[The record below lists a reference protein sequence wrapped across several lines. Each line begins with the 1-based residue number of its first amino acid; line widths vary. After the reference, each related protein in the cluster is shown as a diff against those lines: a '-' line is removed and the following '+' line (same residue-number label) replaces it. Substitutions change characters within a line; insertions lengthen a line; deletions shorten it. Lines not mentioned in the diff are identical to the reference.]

1 MHRKN
6 KRSYLKFS
14 LLWIFLFPFTSFA
27 QVRSKGVND
36 LVLLSKEVNS
46 IPVPRNDKEF
56 IDFLNYK
63 FDQFVKE
70 KTDTILFWYV
80 ETEGYGIRNYGL
92 IFTKTGR
99 SSQAFAYDKSSKTIV
114 TFTLNNDTLRNIN
127 IYGLYQI
134 FQDDYVRSVDTTVI
148 STHNDVIFC
157 KFYFGNK
164 KILGTGFYNRVFL
177 QLDRNFRHAY
187 INESIRH

>member
-1 MHRKN
+1 
-6 KRSYLKFS
+6 

-36 LVLLSKEVNS
+36 LVLLSKEVNG

-70 KTDTILFWYV
+70 KTDSILFWYV
-80 ETEGYGIRNYGL
+80 ETEGYGVRNYGL

-99 SSQAFAYDKSSKTIV
+99 SSQAFAYDKSSKTIA

-134 FQDDYVRSVDTTVI
+134 FQDDYVRSEDTTVI
-148 STHNDVIFC
+148 SSHNDVIFC

-164 KILGTGFYNRVFL
+164 KILEAASYSRVFL

>member
-1 MHRKN
+1 MYRKN
-6 KRSYLKFS
+6 KKSYLKCL

-36 LVLLSKEVNS
+36 LVLLSKEANS

-99 SSQAFAYDKSSKTIV
+99 SSQAFAYDKSSKTIA

-134 FQDDYVRSVDTTVI
+134 FQDDYIRSEDTTVI

-164 KILGTGFYNRVFL
+164 KILETGFYSRVFL
-177 QLDRNFRHAY
+177 QLDRDFRHAY